1 MEESLTKVE
10 RWGIFETTLNGPS
23 KGNPFLDISIR
34 AEFKYKNKKVEV
46 EGFYDGDGIYKIR
59 FMPDSEGEWSF
70 TTASNINSL
79 DRIEGKFLCVP
90 PSQNNHGPVRVVN
103 TFHFAYEDGTPYYP
117 IGT

>member
-1 MEESLTKVE
+1 MDHL
-10 RWGIFETTLNGPS
+10 RGIP
-23 KGNPFLDISIR
+23 LDISIR

-90 PSQNNHGPVRVVN
+90 PLKI
-103 TFHFAYEDGTPYYP
+103 TTDL
-117 IGT
+117 